1 MAEMDCLFS
10 DILQYLALLHVI
22 ISGIDSFGK

>member
-10 DILQYLALLHVI
+10 DILQYLALLYVI